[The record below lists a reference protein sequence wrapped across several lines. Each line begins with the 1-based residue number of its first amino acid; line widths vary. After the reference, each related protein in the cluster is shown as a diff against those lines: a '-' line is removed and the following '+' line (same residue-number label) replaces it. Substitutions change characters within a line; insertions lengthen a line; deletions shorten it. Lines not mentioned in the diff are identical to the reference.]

1 MQARPLARTM
11 APLIC
16 LALVAGPLPASAN
29 QTIRCES
36 YNNGYNFCS
45 ANTDNRVEL
54 VRQISNTECR
64 ENRNWGYSR
73 SGVWVNRGCG
83 ADFRVGRG
91 SGSSDKAAAAAV
103 VGLIGLAAIASAANH
118 QNKHAQEDV
127 GAWSV
132 GSFSGYDEREG
143 VDVSLRI
150 LPGGEVSGRAGRNSF
165 SGNLDGSR
173 LQAGRQVFRISR
185 SGSGFVA
192 VDERDSGHRVVFQ
205 RSYERNYDGGGY

>member
-1 MQARPLARTM
+1 MQPRPLARAV

-16 LALVAGPLPASAN
+16 LALVAGPLPARAN

-36 YNNGYNFCS
+36 YNNGYNYCS
-45 ANTDNRVEL
+45 VNTNNRVEL

-83 ADFRVGRG
+83 AEFRVGG
-91 SGSSDKAAAAAV
+91 GSSNDKAAAAAV
-103 VGLIGLAAIASAANH
+103 VGLIGLAAIASAANN
-118 QNKHAQEDV
+118 QNKHANEDV
-127 GAWSV
+127 GAWAV

-143 VDVSLRI
+143 TDVTVRI
-150 LPGGEVSGRAGRNSF
+150 LPGGSVSGRAGRNEF
-165 SGNLDGSR
+165 SGSLDGTR

-205 RSYERNYDGGGY
+205 RTSDRNYDGGGY